1 MATTHEVRWS
11 VSATPVA
18 KETGDDGGHMAVD
31 TLHEN
36 IRKSVGGNGTSE
48 TAGAIDFG
56 GTYADGVS
64 STPYLQATSGGVNV
78 GDTDTTFLYIKHT
91 GYKWSSATVLGDATT
106 DTIQV
111 FADAG
116 HIATLN
122 SGESWIIPIP
132 GSSSSVSNF
141 KVKRGGGTDLA
152 IEVIGFD

>member
-36 IRKSVGGNGTSE
+36 IRKSVGGSGISATD
-48 TAGAIDFG
+48 GAIDFG

-64 STPYLQATSGGVNV
+64 STPYLQASSAGVSV
-78 GDTDTTFLYIKHT
+78 GNGDTTFLYIKHT
-91 GYKWSSATVLGDATT
+91 GYKWSSATVLGDSST
-106 DTIQV
+106 DTITV
-111 FADAG
+111 FADSE

-132 GSSSSVSNF
+132 GSSSSVSSF
-141 KVKRGGGTDLA
+141 KVKRGGSDDLA